1 MERDFIPGCI
11 LVVKG
16 SGPELIPYI
25 KRAGAIISEEAG
37 LTSESAITALSLG
50 ITTIIGA
57 DTSALT
63 SGELVTVDCGRGMV
77 LRGEANAR

>member
-1 MERDFIPGCI
+1 MP
-11 LVVKG
+11 
-16 SGPELIPYI
+16 
-25 KRAGAIISEEAG
+25 A
-37 LTSESAITALSLG
+37 
-50 ITTIIGA
+50 IIGA